1 MGLDILT
8 VLLVT
13 FIGLLYSA
21 KVYKHSDMSNV
32 DKRVFSI
39 VIPLQ
44 ITRKLVPVLYVWR
57 YSDSKGR
64 STRLLRV

>member
-13 FIGLLYSA
+13 FVGVSYSS

-32 DKRVFSI
+32 DDRAFSI
-39 VIPLQ
+39 MIPLRNPQ
-44 ITRKLVPVLYVWR
+44 KSDPVLYVW
-57 YSDSKGR
+57 SD
-64 STRLLRV
+64 